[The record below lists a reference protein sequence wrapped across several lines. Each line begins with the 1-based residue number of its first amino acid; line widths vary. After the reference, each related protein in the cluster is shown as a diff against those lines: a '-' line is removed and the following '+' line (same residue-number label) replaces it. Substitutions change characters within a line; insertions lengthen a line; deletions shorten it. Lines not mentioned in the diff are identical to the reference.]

1 MYGGTTRLGDIVI
14 NADSDPEG
22 YDMLQDQFAGSEA
35 LDQQQ
40 NFSSGS
46 GSDIQGGDDGV
57 GVFGAARLRRRIRG
71 GKQPSPD
78 GGAPDI
84 ALPGGTP
91 ALAPSGGG
99 PSIPAAP
106 TTTDSAGGQL
116 PADVLAA
123 LRGAITPTGGRE
135 APTASQDVATQAE
148 DAGGG

>member
-1 MYGGTTRLGDIVI
+1 AL
-14 NADSDPEG
+14 P
-22 YDMLQDQFAGSEA
+22 FAAG
-35 LDQQQ
+35 
-40 NFSSGS
+40 
-46 GSDIQGGDDGV
+46 GV
-57 GVFGAARLRRRIRG
+57 GGLLLRRGLPGILGKVGGLFKG

-135 APTASQDVATQAE
+135 APTASQDVATQAD
-148 DAGGG
+148 DAGGGQ